1 MPFTPTVISR
11 PVRVDRVVTV
21 HYFEYSSS
29 HYFEG
34 EQHDF
39 WEFVYVDKG
48 EVDVLAGGRELRL
61 GRGSL
66 LIHPPGEFHA
76 LRATGSSAPN
86 LVVASFF
93 CEGDALARLGEG
105 PYPMGEAERAL
116 IGGIVAEAERAFA
129 TPLDDPTTTALERR
143 PDAPLGAEQL
153 VAAYMEELLIRLLRA
168 GAPEPRG
175 AGPMEPQSRN
185 EVFLRVDA
193 YLAERLSQT
202 LTLDRICR
210 DNLVGRSRLQQIF
223 HAETGG
229 GVMEYFGRRKI
240 EAAKEMIRRDDGNF
254 TEIANRLGYQSIY
267 YFSRHFKKV
276 TGMTPSEYASGVRAL
291 AAKTKPGGG

>member
-29 HYFEG
+29 YYFEG

-240 EAAKEMIRRDDGNF
+240 EAAKEMIRRDDGNY

>member
-29 HYFEG
+29 YYFEG
-34 EQHDF
+34 EQHNF

-116 IGGIVAEAERAFA
+116 IGGIGAEAERAFA

>member
-29 HYFEG
+29 YYFEG

-254 TEIANRLGYQSIY
+254 TEIANRLGYQSIN

>member
-29 HYFEG
+29 YYFEG

-66 LIHPPGEFHA
+66 LIHPPGEVHA

>member
-29 HYFEG
+29 YYFEG

-143 PDAPLGAEQL
+143 SDAPLGAEQL

>member
-29 HYFEG
+29 YYFEG

-116 IGGIVAEAERAFA
+116 IGGIVAEAECAFA

>member
-29 HYFEG
+29 YYFEG

-254 TEIANRLGYQSIY
+254 TEIANRLSYQSIY

-276 TGMTPSEYASGVRAL
+276 TGMTVS
-291 AAKTKPGGG
+291 

>member
-29 HYFEG
+29 YYFEG

-254 TEIANRLGYQSIY
+254 TEIANSLGYQSIY

>member
-29 HYFEG
+29 YYFEG

-267 YFSRHFKKV
+267 YFPRHVTKV
-276 TGMTPSEYASGVRAL
+276 PGMAPSAYPPGVRAL